1 MPAVSE
7 QGKAA
12 VARLYARKPDASLD
26 EFIAVARKAD
36 PSIKE
41 PKDRRSFNAK
51 YVLPL
56 KRSAAAKKRPKT
68 AKKKTAKKRGPGR
81 PRKKVAK
88 KAAKRGPGRPK
99 KKVTKKVAKRGPGRP
114 PKKRGPGRPPKTTTT
129 AKRGPGRPRK
139 RPGIS
144 STNFAAIKKMIV
156 SREHQLMAAA
166 IKKMIVSREHQL
178 MAAAGD
184 HSKAYQLATEID
196 GFIEKLVKKVTG

>member
-1 MPAVSE
+1 MPPVSE
-7 QGKAA
+7 KGKAA
-12 VARLYARKPDASLD
+12 TARLYAKKPDASLD

-68 AKKKTAKKRGPGR
+68 AAKKTAKKRGPGR
-81 PRKKVAK
+81 PRKKVTK
-88 KAAKRGPGRPK
+88 KAVKRGPGRPK
-99 KKVTKKVAKRGPGRP
+99 KKVTKKVAKRGPGRPPKKRGPGRP

-166 IKKMIVSREHQL
+166 
-178 MAAAGD
+178 GD

>member
-1 MPAVSE
+1 MATVSE
-7 QGKAA
+7 KGKAA
-12 VARLYARKPDASLD
+12 TARLYAKKPDASLD

-36 PSIKE
+36 PSIE
-41 PKDRRSFNAK
+41 APKDRRSFNAK

-68 AKKKTAKKRGPGR
+68 AAKKAAKKRGPGR

-88 KAAKRGPGRPK
+88 KAAKRGPGRPR

-114 PKKRGPGRPPKTTTT
+114 RKKRGPGRPPRTTTAKRGPGRPRKEAA

-139 RPGIS
+139 RPGI
-144 STNFAAIKKMIV
+144 TATKFT
-156 SREHQLMAAA
+156 A

-196 GFIEKLVKKVTG
+196 RFIEKLVKKVTG